1 VEPGAGDEEE
11 GSGKPPADVRVVLH
25 PDNGVSCA
33 VRLSTAAPLQYSPSL
48 ASAWSGV
55 TLTPAPSGK
64 LDGASPGMH
73 GRVLTGRRPVV
84 LLVLVFSAMQ
94 VSAWLPPGLPRVGC
108 RWCSTPPT
116 LLRVRR

>member
-1 VEPGAGDEEE
+1 MTRPPLTTIDGMAPDADEAEE

-64 LDGASPGMH
+64 LDGAFP
-73 GRVLTGRRPVV
+73 
-84 LLVLVFSAMQ
+84 
-94 VSAWLPPGLPRVGC
+94 
-108 RWCSTPPT
+108 
-116 LLRVRR
+116 

>member
-1 VEPGAGDEEE
+1 MTRPPLTTIDGMAPGEDEAEE

-64 LDGASPGMH
+64 LDGAFP
-73 GRVLTGRRPVV
+73 
-84 LLVLVFSAMQ
+84 
-94 VSAWLPPGLPRVGC
+94 
-108 RWCSTPPT
+108 
-116 LLRVRR
+116 